1 LDTGA
6 ELLSSCGRSEW
17 TSARS
22 LDLTLVTQSLRAEG
36 TLNVLLRD
44 LQMSC
49 IEALR
54 LWKDADV

>member
-1 LDTGA
+1 M
-6 ELLSSCGRSEW
+6 
-17 TSARS
+17 SARS
-22 LDLTLVTQSLRAEG
+22 LDFTLVTQSLRAEG

-54 LWKDADV
+54 FWKDADV